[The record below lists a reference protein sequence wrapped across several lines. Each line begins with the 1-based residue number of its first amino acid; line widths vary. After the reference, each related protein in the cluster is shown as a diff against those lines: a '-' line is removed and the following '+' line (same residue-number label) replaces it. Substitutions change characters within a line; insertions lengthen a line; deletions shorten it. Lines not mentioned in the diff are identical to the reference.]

1 MKETLIDIQD
11 LCIEFQTS
19 AGTVHAV
26 DHVSF
31 DIKKGEVFA
40 LVGES
45 GCGKSTT
52 AMGIMQLIKK
62 PGRIAGGAIHF
73 DGKDLLKLSADR
85 NDRGQEA
92 KKSVSSSRILWIL

>member
-31 DIKKGEVFA
+31 DIKKE
-40 LVGES
+40 
-45 GCGKSTT
+45 KS
-52 AMGIMQLIKK
+52 L
-62 PGRIAGGAIHF
+62 HW
-73 DGKDLLKLSADR
+73 
-85 NDRGQEA
+85 
-92 KKSVSSSRILWIL
+92 SVNRAAANRRRPWVSCS